1 MGLQTTLERPQ
12 GRSQVP
18 DEQAKEDAA
27 DDELVL
33 ISARVRK
40 STRKR
45 ARVFCAEQDVSMQDL
60 IDEALNEYVDRHGS

>member
-1 MGLQTTLERPQ
+1 MGLQTTLERPP

-27 DDELVL
+27 GEELVL

-40 STRKR
+40 NTRKR
-45 ARVFCAEQDVSMQDL
+45 ARVFCAENDVSMQDL
-60 IDEALNEYVDRHGS
+60 IDKALNEYIDRHST

>member
-1 MGLQTTLERPQ
+1 MGLRTTLERPQ

-27 DDELVL
+27 PEELVL

-40 STRKR
+40 STRRK

-60 IDEALNEYVDRHGS
+60 IDRALNEYIDRHGT